1 MIDSTTSSAP
11 NASMDITGF
20 GSQLRSAPE
29 KTQLQL
35 IQQLADP
42 SEAGLDILMEFLIE
56 RRSGPATVAIGKAY
70 QMLFQS
76 DSPKAAEFLNT
87 HFPTGVV
94 PLRSE
99 RGIDY
104 LPLQKML
111 AAQDFQEADRLTLQ
125 LMCELAGAS
134 ALQRKWLYF
143 TEVDNFPIPD
153 LQTLDYL
160 WGVYSEGKFGFSV
173 QREIW
178 LSVGKNWDKL
188 WPKINWKAGNNW
200 TRYPQGF
207 TWDLSAPKGHLP
219 LTNQL
224 RGVRVMEKLL
234 THPAWEAR
242 PN

>member
-87 HFPTGVV
+87 HFPTGVI

-134 ALQRKWLYF
+134 AIQRKWLYF
-143 TEVDNFPIPD
+143 
-153 LQTLDYL
+153 
-160 WGVYSEGKFGFSV
+160 
-173 QREIW
+173 
-178 LSVGKNWDKL
+178 
-188 WPKINWKAGNNW
+188 
-200 TRYPQGF
+200 
-207 TWDLSAPKGHLP
+207 
-219 LTNQL
+219 
-224 RGVRVMEKLL
+224 
-234 THPAWEAR
+234 
-242 PN
+242 